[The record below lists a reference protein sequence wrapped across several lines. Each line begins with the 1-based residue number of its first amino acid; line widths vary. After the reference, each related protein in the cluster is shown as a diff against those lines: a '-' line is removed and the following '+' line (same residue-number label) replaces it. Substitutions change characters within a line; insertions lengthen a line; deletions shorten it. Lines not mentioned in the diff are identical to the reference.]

1 MMQDEYRMEIH
12 SHSHNFETSSILI
25 LIVTL
30 GKFIEIFSK
39 MKTINKLQELAELK
53 VTKANLISEKDKN
66 KISLNSASKEIEV
79 ELLQLYDYVLV

>member
-1 MMQDEYRMEIH
+1 MDVLIVLGTTASWMYGFIQLFTGHPYDFSNIQDPVQLAMMQEEYFMDIH

-39 MKTINKLQELAELK
+39 MKTINKL
-53 VTKANLISEKDKN
+53 
-66 KISLNSASKEIEV
+66 
-79 ELLQLYDYVLV
+79 

>member
-1 MMQDEYRMEIH
+1 MEIH

>member
-30 GKFIEIFSK
+30 GKYIEIFSK

-53 VTKANLISEKDKN
+53 VTKANLISVG
-66 KISLNSASKEIEV
+66 ISSTLFRLNNNFLDSFV
-79 ELLQLYDYVLV
+79 NL